1 MTSERRR
8 WRDHPLAQLTLVRYR
23 EFFREPEAVF
33 WVFVFPV
40 LLTAG
45 LGIAFRNQAPERTRV
60 AAVAGGGVSDSL
72 LSALAR
78 SRDLLVEPMS
88 EARAAAA
95 LRTGRVA
102 IVVAPGDRGRVEYRF
117 DDERP
122 ESRTARLLV
131 DDALQRAA
139 GRSDLVAVT
148 DRQVSEP
155 GSRYVDFVVPGL
167 LGMNLMGSGIWW
179 LGFTIVDARRKRL
192 LKRLI
197 ATPMSRTQLLASFVL
212 SRLTLL
218 VLEVG
223 ALLGFALLVFGVPVR
238 GSILSLLVICL
249 LSALSFG
256 ALGLLLASRARTVEG
271 VSGLMNLVM
280 LPMWIFSG
288 VFFSA
293 SRFPDAFQPLIQA
306 LPLTAVND
314 ALRASMLEGA
324 GWERLAPEL
333 AIVGAWLVVSFAL
346 AVRLFRWKRLWIP
359 SHMTC
364 TASGSFSTS
373 AHRILRL
380 AHRTRI
386 LWWR

>member
-1 MTSERRR
+1 MTPERRG
-8 WRDHPLAQLTLVRYR
+8 WRDHPLVQLTLVRYR

-60 AAVAGGGVSDSL
+60 AVVEREGASGPLVA
-72 LSALAR
+72 ALTR
-78 SRDLLVEPMS
+78 SGDLLA
-88 EARAAAA
+88 EAMPEAAAAQA
-95 LRTGRVA
+95 LRTGKVA
-102 IVVAPGDRGRVEYRF
+102 VVVTPADGGGVEYRF

-139 GRSDLVAVT
+139 GRADLVPVAE
-148 DRQVSEP
+148 RRVSEP

-167 LGMNLMGSGIWW
+167 LGMNLMGSGIWG

-197 ATPMSRTQLLASFVL
+197 ATPMSRTQYLASFVL

-223 ALLGFALLVFGVPVR
+223 ALLGFALLAFGVPMR
-238 GSILSLLVICL
+238 GSVLSLLVICL

-293 SRFPDAFQPLIQA
+293 ARFPDAFQPLIQA

-324 GWERLAPEL
+324 GWERLGPEL
-333 AIVGAWLVVSFAL
+333 AIIAAWMVVSFTL
-346 AVRLFRWKRLWIP
+346 AVRLFRWR
-359 SHMTC
+359 
-364 TASGSFSTS
+364 
-373 AHRILRL
+373 
-380 AHRTRI
+380 
-386 LWWR
+386 